1 MVILIVVFNLVVV
14 LISIPLQKTLVAGRV
29 VGGAWGGTHVGG
41 IFFVGGR
48 ALLLLR
54 LGVLIEATEWNR
66 EDLVVEK
73 GSEDQEDEAED
84 SLPVEGLKSEKAAH
98 DPDDEGS
105 ARVDGGSLGGGG
117 DLGGGDSAHVEAS
130 DREHHS
136 EGEPYDR
143 GCSLHLG
150 ESVRRVLQVVEVA
163 KCASALDGL
172 HNWEDCH
179 VIAETPHALS
189 ANHLHWVKVVVSKE
203 VLLNNEHGSSEELG
217 DQNEDD
223 SKRD

>member
-1 MVILIVVFNLVVV
+1 MLIGIL
-14 LISIPLQKTLVAGRV
+14 LQETLVAGRV
-29 VGGAWGGTHVGG
+29 VGGAWGGTHIGG
-41 IFFVGGR
+41 IAFVGGR
-48 ALLLLR
+48 AILFLC
-54 LGVLIEATEWNR
+54 LGVLIEAPKWNR

-130 DREHHS
+130 DREHHAK
-136 EGEPYDR
+136 GEPDNR
-143 GCSLHLG
+143 GLSLHLG
-150 ESVRRVLQVVEVA
+150 ESVRGVLQVVEVA
-163 KCASALDGL
+163 KCVLALDGL
-172 HNWEDCH
+172 HDWEDRH
-179 VIAETPHALS
+179 VIGKTPHALS
-189 ANHLHWVKVVVSKE
+189 ANHLHWVKVIISKE
-203 VLLNNEHGSSEELG
+203 VLLNDEHGSSEELG

-223 SKRD
+223 SKRDGARSARCIIIG